1 MRPRRLLIPLAV
13 LSPLTFAS
21 PALAA
26 DASVNVADFS
36 FEPSEVQVGVGETV
50 TWNFAVGGHTT
61 TSSSG
66 QAERW
71 NSGPTT
77 NPGGTSFEH
86 TFTKPGRF
94 SYICP
99 PAPERHEGHGRGRN
113 GRVPAFALAVLAGPA
128 RQHGDLQVHAC
139 RGGQVSIRLS
149 GERRRSASRNRLEP
163 GRHSLR
169 FRNMRSGK
177 YKGTAIFTD
186 DFGTRSV
193 VRFTTTVR

>member
-94 SYICP
+94 SYICLP
-99 PAPERHEGHGRGRN
+99 HQSVMKGTVVVGTDEY
-113 GRVPAFALAVLAGPA
+113 
-128 RQHGDLQVHAC
+128 
-139 RGGQVSIRLS
+139 
-149 GERRRSASRNRLEP
+149 RRSQSRFSQARR
-163 GRHSLR
+163 GSTVTYR
-169 FRNMRSGK
+169 FTLVEAAKCRSGSRARGDAPRRGIGSSRAGIRFAS
-177 YKGTAIFTD
+177 GT
-186 DFGTRSV
+186 
-193 VRFTTTVR
+193 